1 MGFAQYR
8 QMKAQEEA
16 EKQETPKPVKEKHVT
31 DRPARGNKAQQAARR
46 QLTICE
52 REITKAE
59 EAIAGLDAQMEAAAC
74 DYEKLNEL
82 VKEKEAAQ
90 AELDALYER
99 WEQLSEEAEG

>member
-1 MGFAQYR
+1 MIGAL
-8 QMKAQEEA
+8 AP
-16 EKQETPKPVKEKHVT
+16 ETHNKRRAHIWTASKPDQGIGDPLEI
-31 DRPARGNKAQQAARR
+31 RR

-52 REITKAE
+52 RDIAKAE
-59 EAIAGLDAQMEAAAC
+59 ERIAALEADMEAAAC

-82 VKEKEAAQ
+82 VGQKAAAQ